1 MLRTAGLDYAAGFP
15 LARLAKIMASQLPSI
30 SVSGFPV
37 AAQPIVVP
45 RRDYADLLTA
55 TAAFLRL
62 QHAAVKNM
70 AADHTGRL
78 AELKADR
85 VDFPR
90 FVADDHFE
98 MLHASDMARA
108 DVILGPTGPQFIEF
122 NVGGGF
128 AGMVQFEVL
137 RRIWREVGDAC
148 GQPPLTAGS
157 PFDSLAALISRT
169 CAETGRRP
177 EVLFLNSFDDSGRT
191 PAELETQLGFL
202 RERGVPARF
211 ADVRTVSVEDVLAAS
226 ARPVVIVQFSERE
239 ALDAGWDI
247 SSLLHML
254 AAGMT
259 AIPSQSA
266 RLIDSKKVMALL
278 SEGLPWMGKGDYALV
293 RRYVPWTRIVRD
305 RTVHWGDRAWHIQQL
320 LIEEQPKFVLKG
332 SAGLSG
338 KEVTFGAHCTADRWA
353 QLVSS
358 ALDTEYYVAQEVVES
373 VRVPI
378 RVLHDDVGRH
388 DCSTVKMVVSPFCI
402 GGIPT
407 GCHVRMD
414 PTAGLGLVTRG
425 TGAFPG
431 CLLGA
436 P

>member
-1 MLRTAGLDYAAGFP
+1 MLRTAGLDYAAGVP
-15 LARLAKIMASQLPSI
+15 LARLASVLAAQLPSI

-37 AAQPIVVP
+37 AAQPIILP
-45 RRDYADLLTA
+45 RRDYADLLDA
-55 TAAFLRL
+55 TAGLLRL
-62 QHAAVKNM
+62 QHTAVKKM
-70 AADHTGRL
+70 AADHEGRL

-85 VDFPR
+85 AGFPR

-98 MLHASDMARA
+98 MLHAIDMARA

-137 RRIWREVGDAC
+137 RRIWRDVGAAG
-148 GQPPLTAGS
+148 GQPPLTADS
-157 PFDSLAALISRT
+157 PYDSLAALISRT
-169 CAETGRRP
+169 CAGTGSRP
-177 EVLFLNSFDDSGRT
+177 AVLFLNSFDDSGRT
-191 PAELETQLGFL
+191 SAELETQLGFL
-202 RERGVPARF
+202 RERGVPAGF
-211 ADVRTVSVEDVLAAS
+211 ADVRTISVDEVLAAS
-226 ARPVVIVQFSERE
+226 PRPVVIVQFSERE

-247 SSLLHML
+247 SSLLQML

-266 RLIDSKKVMALL
+266 RILDSKKVMALL
-278 SEGLPWMGKGDYALV
+278 SEGLPWMLEADHALV

-305 RTVHWGDRAWHIQQL
+305 RTVHWAGRACHIQQL
-320 LIEEQPKFVLKG
+320 LVEEQSKFVLKG

-338 KEVTFGAHCTADRWA
+338 KEVTFGAHCTADNWA
-353 QLVSS
+353 KLVAS
-358 ALDTEYYVAQEVVES
+358 ALETEYYVAQEVVES
-373 VRVPI
+373 ARVPI
-378 RVLHDDVGRH
+378 RVLHDEAGSH
-388 DCSTVKMVVSPFCI
+388 DYSTVKMVVSPFCI